1 LLRLLLHD
9 TLRHPAT
16 TAGTND
22 IEPSERDIAMV
33 FHLFTVRIDGMGMS
47 PHIGDMLT
55 PHMDAQHLH
64 WFDAATQ
71 QRV

>member
-1 LLRLLLHD
+1 
-9 TLRHPAT
+9 
-16 TAGTND
+16 
-22 IEPSERDIAMV
+22 MV
-33 FHLFTVRIDGMGMS
+33 FHFFTVRIDGMGMS